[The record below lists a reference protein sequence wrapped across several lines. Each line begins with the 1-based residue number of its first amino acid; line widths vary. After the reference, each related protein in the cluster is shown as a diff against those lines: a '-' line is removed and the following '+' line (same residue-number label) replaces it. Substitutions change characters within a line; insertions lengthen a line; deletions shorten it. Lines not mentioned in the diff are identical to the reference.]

1 LRAADAT
8 QAAMALLPEPG
19 SPPRVVGAAGCQ
31 AGSPPRVVGAAGC
44 QAGSPPRVGAVGC
57 AEAAPRRVLGAVRRP
72 QAGSSPRVFG
82 AVGCRTGATALR
94 SHSNE
99 IPSGVEAVD
108 YVADAAAG
116 NVHAFEHLYRTHL
129 PRVHSLVRRMAGG
142 RDTDEITQDVF
153 VRVWQKLGSFRGESA
168 FSTWLHRLAVNVVIE
183 RFRQETT
190 RRQRMH
196 DGEEIFETLPAPRRS
211 DDAGMDFE
219 AAIASLPDG
228 ARRVF
233 VLHDVEGYKHHEIGA
248 LLEISTGTSKA
259 QLHRARMM
267 LRRYLK

>member
-1 LRAADAT
+1 
-8 QAAMALLPEPG
+8 MALLPEP
-19 SPPRVVGAAGCQ
+19 
-31 AGSPPRVVGAAGC
+31 GSPPRVVGAAGC

-94 SHSNE
+94 SHSNQ

-153 VRVWQKLGSFRGESA
+153 VRVWQKLGTFRGDSA
-168 FSTWLHRLAVNVVIE
+168 FGTWLHRLAVNVVIE
-183 RFRQETT
+183 RFRSDTV
-190 RRQRMH
+190 RRHRLH
-196 DGEEIFETLPAPRRS
+196 DGEEIFNQLAAPARS
-211 DDAGMDFE
+211 GDFSMDFE
-219 AAIASLPDG
+219 TALMSLPDG
-228 ARRVF
+228 AREIF
-233 VLHDVEGYKHHEIGA
+233 VLHDVEGYKHHEIATMLG
-248 LLEISTGTSKA
+248 ISAGTSKA

-267 LRRYLK
+267 LRRHLKQGRAR